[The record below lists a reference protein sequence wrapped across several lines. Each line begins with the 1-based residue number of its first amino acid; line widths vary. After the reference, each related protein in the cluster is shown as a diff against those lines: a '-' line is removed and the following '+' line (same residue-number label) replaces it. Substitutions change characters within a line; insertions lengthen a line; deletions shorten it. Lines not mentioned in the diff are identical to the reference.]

1 MTNQYWIYE
10 TDSNNFCRYSLGYC
24 CKTPLLCVGVN
35 PSTATPQKLDPTIR
49 SVARIAHINNYDG
62 WIMIILYPQ
71 RATKPND
78 MDFIM
83 NDSICKQNLFV
94 INSIL
99 NKYKITEIWAAWG
112 TLITKRTYLKKC
124 LSDIYSITSNYK
136 WITFGPLSK
145 AGHPHHPLYLSSNAQ
160 KENFDITSYISQLE

>member
-1 MTNQYWIYE
+1 MTNQHWIYE
-10 TDSNNFCRYSLGYC
+10 TDSDNFCRYSLGYC

-35 PSTATPQKLDPTIR
+35 PSTATPEKLDPTIR

-62 WIMIILYPQ
+62 WIMINLYPQ

-78 MDFIM
+78 MDSII

-99 NKYKITEIWAAWG
+99 NKYEITEIWAAWG
-112 TLITKRTYLKKC
+112 TLITKRPYLKKC

-136 WITFGPLSK
+136 WITFGPSSK
-145 AGHPHHPLYLSSNAQ
+145 AGHPHHPLYLSSNAR
-160 KENFDITSYISQLE
+160 KKVFDLASYISQLK

>member
-62 WIMIILYPQ
+62 WIMINLYPQ

-124 LSDIYSITSNYK
+124 LSDIY
-136 WITFGPLSK
+136 WITFGPSSK